1 MVALDHPTEKIAARR
16 WAVAAALAALL
27 SLALL
32 GVRSWRIDYPYSI
45 DFQVYWLAGSR
56 VAAGEAASLYEPG
69 GGPAEG
75 VPLEMPRFEFKNLPI
90 VSLAFVPFAALD
102 YTSAKRVFW
111 WVSLGALLASA
122 ALLGRFV
129 VPERLGDAGTR
140 IAWAIALLCFMAP
153 AHTSLRHGQTTPLV
167 LLALTAYV
175 ALSLRR
181 RPVPAGACLAVA
193 GAVKLPVLVLI
204 GLETVRRR
212 WRTVTASLAV
222 LTVIVVLSLAI
233 FGRGLHRQY
242 LAGLGQHA
250 GTVMTGHNNQSI
262 AAVAARLAGSAPIY
276 DWEPKPLPAG
286 APAVSVVV
294 TVLLGGVLTWGLLRR
309 APSMGESRALL
320 ELPAVLAF
328 GLVVMPVA
336 WDHYFLLLAPAVVT
350 LAVGLHTRGMLA
362 RPAVAATLIVAFAG
376 LAIPTPQRVLD
387 GAPDWGWPG
396 SLLLSHYFIGTV
408 LVLALAVAGLT
419 RVEKKHRG

>member
-1 MVALDHPTEKIAARR
+1 
-16 WAVAAALAALL
+16 VAAALAALL
-27 SLALL
+27 SLVLL

-56 VAAGEAASLYEPG
+56 VATGEAASLYEPG

-75 VPLEMPRFEFKNLPI
+75 LPLEMPRFEFKNLPI
-90 VSLAFVPFAALD
+90 VSIAFVPFAGLD
-102 YTSAKRVFW
+102 YASAKRVFW

-129 VPERLGDAGTR
+129 VPERLGQTGTR
-140 IAWAIALLCFMAP
+140 IAWAVALVCFMAP
-153 AHTSLRHGQTTPLV
+153 AHISLRHGQTTPLV

-175 ALSLRR
+175 ALAVRG
-181 RPVPAGACLAVA
+181 RPGPAGACLAVA
-193 GAVKLPVLVLI
+193 GAIKLPVLFLI

-212 WRTVTASLAV
+212 WRTVAASLVV

-233 FGRGLHRQY
+233 FGAGLHRQY

-262 AAVAARLAGSAPIY
+262 AAVAARLAGPAPIY
-276 DWEPKPLPAG
+276 DWEPKPLSSG
-286 APAVSVVV
+286 ALAVSFVV
-294 TVLLGGVLTWGLLRR
+294 TVLLGGALTWGLFR
-309 APSMGESRALL
+309 PSRPTGEARALL

-336 WDHYFLLLAPAVVT
+336 WDHYFLLLAPAVAT
-350 LAVGLHTRGMLA
+350 LAIGLHARGLLA
-362 RPAVAATLIVAFAG
+362 RPAVMATFVVAFAG

-387 GAPDWGWPG
+387 GASNWGLPG
-396 SLLLSHYFIGTV
+396 SLLLSHYFFGTV
-408 LVLALAVAGLT
+408 LVLVLAIVGLT
-419 RVEKKHRG
+419 RGESPRD